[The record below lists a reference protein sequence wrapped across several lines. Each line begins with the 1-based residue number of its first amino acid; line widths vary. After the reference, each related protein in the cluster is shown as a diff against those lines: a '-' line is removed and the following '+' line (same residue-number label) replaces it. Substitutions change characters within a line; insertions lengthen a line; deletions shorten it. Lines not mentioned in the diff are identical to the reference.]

1 MNEKRI
7 VNKPIMIL
15 REEFVTNMSNLIN
28 NSGLPLFVIEPI
40 MRDLL
45 TEVNIGIKKQY
56 EVEKAQYEQAIKNS
70 INENIE

>member
-1 MNEKRI
+1 MTNNKI
-7 VNKPIMIL
+7 VNKPIMLL

-45 TEVNIGIKKQY
+45 TEVNIGIKRQY
-56 EVEKAQYEQAIKNS
+56 ETEKAQYEQAIKNS
-70 INENIE
+70 LDENI

>member
-1 MNEKRI
+1 
-7 VNKPIMIL
+7 
-15 REEFVTNMSNLIN
+15 MSNLIN

-70 INENIE
+70 VNENIE